1 VFGDGF
7 PGMMRR
13 SRRAAHEPRGL
24 LRWAPRE
31 WPCGASTLG
40 SVFDLSLQLDLSI
53 RVIVAAILGLA
64 VGFEREIH
72 GHPAGLRTHML
83 VASGSALFT
92 VLSAYGFRNVGGGTE
107 LSAIDPTRIAA
118 QIVSG
123 IGFLGAGAI
132 LKDGIVIRGLTTAA
146 SLWATSAV
154 GMAAGAGEYVIA
166 AVATGTILVSLW
178 PINALAE
185 RLHGTAVPE
194 TQLRLA
200 MERLESLGEV
210 STIHVGGRL
219 EIGQISTQRLGR
231 NSYRADIAIR
241 GRTQSVIAGAI
252 EAIDRLEGV
261 DIIGTSQND

>member
-1 VFGDGF
+1 VI
-7 PGMMRR
+7 
-13 SRRAAHEPRGL
+13 
-24 LRWAPRE
+24 
-31 WPCGASTLG
+31 
-40 SVFDLSLQLDLSI
+40 DLPLQLDLSV
-53 RVIVAAILGLA
+53 RLVVAALLGLA

-83 VASGSALFT
+83 VAVGSGLFT
-92 VLSAYGFRNVGGGTE
+92 VLSAYGFAGVEGSIANV
-107 LSAIDPTRIAA
+107 APIDPTRIAA

-166 AVATGTILVSLW
+166 GVATATILVSLW

-194 TQLRLA
+194 VQLRLSL
-200 MERLESLGEV
+200 ERLESLGEV
-210 STIHVGGRL
+210 TKILVGHRL
-219 EIGQISTQRLGR
+219 EVGQISTQRVGKD
-231 NSYRADIAIR
+231 SFRADLAVR
-241 GRTQSVIAGAI
+241 GRTPSVITSAI
-252 EAIDRLEGV
+252 VAIDEIAGV
-261 DIIGTSQND
+261 DIISTSQAD

>member
-1 VFGDGF
+1 
-7 PGMMRR
+7 
-13 SRRAAHEPRGL
+13 
-24 LRWAPRE
+24 
-31 WPCGASTLG
+31 
-40 SVFDLSLQLDLSI
+40 VFDLPLQLDLSV
-53 RVIVAAILGLA
+53 RLIVAAALGLA

-92 VLSAYGFRNVGGGTE
+92 VLSAYGFAGVSGDVSN
-107 LSAIDPTRIAA
+107 SAPIDPTRIAA

-166 AVATGTILVSLW
+166 GVATATILVSLW

-185 RLHGTAVPE
+185 RLHGTAAPE
-194 TQLRLA
+194 VQLRLS
-200 MERLESLGEV
+200 MDKLESLGKVTGLLV
-210 STIHVGGRL
+210 SHRL
-219 EIGQISTQRLGR
+219 EIGQISTQRLGKA
-231 NSYRADIAIR
+231 SFRADLAIR
-241 GRTQSVIAGAI
+241 GRTPSVITGAI
-252 EAIDRLEGV
+252 AAIDELDGV
-261 DIIGTSQND
+261 DIISTSQAD